1 MQLLVTGVTG
11 KVGQAFLG
19 RFLEDPRWAAAKIVA
34 LCNNR
39 TIPETDRVK
48 VIRGS
53 INDAA
58 TIASAMA
65 GTTHVL
71 HMAAVKEDPAHAI
84 DVAVKGMFL
93 LLEAFRA
100 NKDAKQFIL
109 IGGDCSVGHC
119 FVRYDGPVT
128 EDSPRRGYPGVYAT
142 TKILEEVML
151 EQAGIQYGVN
161 WTTLR
166 APWIMEKDDFK
177 FALSFGA
184 DQFGGP
190 DWDTLIAPALR
201 TSYARMN
208 AVPVLVAE
216 DGQPL
221 KRNFVHVDDLVTAI
235 IASIDQPA
243 AQQQLFNIA
252 MTDAVDYDAVGR
264 HLERT
269 RNMPPV
275 RIATPFYSNLL
286 DNGKARLRL
295 GWSPKVDLEAL
306 IDRSFSYERA
316 TGDERKI
323 WYPG

>member
-11 KVGQAFLG
+11 KVGQAFLA
-19 RFLEDPRWAAAKIVA
+19 RFLDEPRWNAARIVA

-39 TIPETDRVK
+39 TIPETGRVK

-53 INDAA
+53 INDPAI
-58 TIASAMA
+58 IAGAMA

-93 LLEAFRA
+93 LVEAFRA

-119 FVRYDGPVT
+119 FVSYDGPVT
-128 EDSPRRGYPGVYAT
+128 EDSPRRGYPGVYAM

-177 FALSFGA
+177 FALSFA
-184 DQFGGP
+184 PDQFGGP
-190 DWDTLIAPALR
+190 DWDTLISPALR
-201 TSYARMN
+201 KEYARTN
-208 AVPVLVAE
+208 AVPVLIAR
-216 DGQPL
+216 DGMPL
-221 KRNFVHVDDLVTAI
+221 KRNFVHLVDLVEAI
-235 IASIDQPA
+235 MASIDHPA
-243 AQQQLFNIA
+243 SSQQLFNIA
-252 MTDAVDYDAVGR
+252 MTEPVDYAAVGA
-264 HLERT
+264 HLEKT
-269 RNMPPV
+269 RGMRPV
-275 RIATPFYSNLL
+275 RIETTFHSNLL
-286 DNGKARLRL
+286 DNAKARLRL
-295 GWSPKVDLEAL
+295 SWTPKVDLASL

-316 TGDERKI
+316 PGDERKI

>member
-1 MQLLVTGVTG
+1 MQLLATGATG
-11 KVGQAFLG
+11 KVGQAFLAQ
-19 RFLEDPRWAAAKIVA
+19 FLAEPKWAHAKVVA

-39 TIPETDRVK
+39 TIPETDRVR
-48 VIRGS
+48 VVRGS
-53 INDAA
+53 MNDPE
-58 TIASAMA
+58 TIARAME

-71 HMAAVKEDPAHAI
+71 HMAAVKEDPVHAM

-93 LLEAFRA
+93 LLEAFRT
-100 NKDAKQFIL
+100 NPDGKQFIL

-119 FVRYDGPVT
+119 FVEYDGPVT
-128 EDSPRRGYPGVYAT
+128 EDSPRRGYPGVYAL

-201 TSYARMN
+201 KDYAGTN
-208 AVPVLVAE
+208 AVPVLIDK
-216 DGQPL
+216 DGNSL
-221 KRNFVHVDDLVTAI
+221 KRNFVHLDDLVSAI
-235 IASIDQPA
+235 VMAIDHPA
-243 AQQQLFNIA
+243 TRQQLFNIA
-252 MTDAVDYDAVGR
+252 MTEPVDYEVVGA
-264 HLERT
+264 HLQKTHGMR
-269 RNMPPV
+269 PV
-275 RIATPFYSNLL
+275 RIETPYVSNLL
-286 DNGKARLRL
+286 DNAKARLRL
-295 GWSPKVDLEAL
+295 GWTPKVDTATLC
-306 IDRSFSYERA
+306 DRAFTYERA
-316 TGDERKI
+316 PGDERKI

>member
-1 MQLLVTGVTG
+1 MQLLVTGITG
-11 KVGQAFLG
+11 KVGQNFLP
-19 RFLEDPRWAAAKIVA
+19 RFLAEPRFAEWQVLA

-48 VIRGS
+48 VLRGS
-53 INDAA
+53 MNDPE
-58 TIASAMA
+58 TISKAMA

-71 HMAAVKEDPAHAI
+71 HMAAVKEDPVHAM

-100 NKDAKQFIL
+100 NKVGRQFML

-119 FVRYDGPVT
+119 FVPYDGPVT
-128 EDSPRRGYPGVYAT
+128 EESPRRGYPGVYAT

-177 FALSFGA
+177 YALSFGP

-190 DWDTLIAPALR
+190 DWDTLISPALR
-201 TSYARMN
+201 RQYTESN
-208 AVPVLVAE
+208 AAPVLIAG
-216 DGQPL
+216 DGKPL
-221 KRNFVHVDDLVTAI
+221 KRNFVHVDDLVEAI
-235 IASIDQPA
+235 IVSLDNPA
-243 AQQQLFNIA
+243 ANQELFNIA
-252 MTDAVDYDAVGR
+252 MTEPVDYAAVGT

-269 RNMPPV
+269 RGMKPA
-275 RIATPFYSNLL
+275 RIETP
-286 DNGKARLRL
+286 ARLDE
-295 GWSPKVDLEAL
+295 PAA
-306 IDRSFSYERA
+306 SFAAR
-316 TGDERKI
+316 
-323 WYPG
+323 

>member
-1 MQLLVTGVTG
+1 MQLLVTGSTG
-11 KVGQAFLG
+11 KVGQNFLP
-19 RFLEDPRWAAAKIVA
+19 RFLAEARFADWQVLA

-48 VIRGS
+48 VLRGS
-53 INDAA
+53 MNDPE
-58 TIASAMA
+58 TIAKAMT

-71 HMAAVKEDPAHAI
+71 HMAAVKEDPVHAM

-93 LLEAFRA
+93 LLDAFRA
-100 NKDAKQFIL
+100 NKLGRQFML

-119 FVRYDGPVT
+119 FVQYDGPVT
-128 EDSPRRGYPGVYAT
+128 EESPRRGYPGVYAT

-177 FALSFGA
+177 YALSFGP

-190 DWDTLIAPALR
+190 DWDMLISPALR
-201 TSYARMN
+201 KDYATGN
-208 AVPVLVAE
+208 AVPVLAAG
-216 DGQPL
+216 DRRPL
-221 KRNFVHVDDLVTAI
+221 KRNFVHVDDLVEAIVTAL
-235 IASIDQPA
+235 DNPA
-243 AQQQLFNIA
+243 ANQQLFNIA
-252 MTDAVDYDAVGR
+252 MTEPVDYAAVGA

-269 RNMPPV
+269 RGMRPV
-275 RIATPFYSNLL
+275 RIETPYVSNLL
-286 DNGKARLRL
+286 DNAKARLRL
-295 GWSPKVDLEAL
+295 GWTPKVDLAAL
-306 IDRSFSYERA
+306 IDRAFSYERA
-316 TGDERKI
+316 PGDERRI